1 MRGGWV
7 LRARRKAEEHW
18 SRDPVWPHTQAAG
31 QGAST
36 GPFPAAAAAAR
47 GRLSIISI
55 EMIAETV
62 CRKVDVSQSG
72 TTVVD
77 ADADFDVLALFPGL
91 VIPLSACMSAC
102 PSRSHRLTHR
112 SQAVCMNVGLLG
124 SCYKPVFPACNR
136 LTVDCF
142 LLAVS
147 TD

>member
-1 MRGGWV
+1 MEFAKSRIFSADFDKRLSGVRGGWV
-7 LRARRKAEEHW
+7 LRARRKAEERW

-36 GPFPAAAAAAR
+36 GPFPAAAAR

-77 ADADFDVLALFPGL
+77 ADADFDVLALFPVL
-91 VIPLSACMSAC
+91 LSLCQ
-102 PSRSHRLTHR
+102 P
-112 SQAVCMNVGLLG
+112 VCL
-124 SCYKPVFPACNR
+124 PAR
-136 LTVDCF
+136 
-142 LLAVS
+142 LAVS
-147 TD
+147 VLLTVRMQPICRSPWLLL